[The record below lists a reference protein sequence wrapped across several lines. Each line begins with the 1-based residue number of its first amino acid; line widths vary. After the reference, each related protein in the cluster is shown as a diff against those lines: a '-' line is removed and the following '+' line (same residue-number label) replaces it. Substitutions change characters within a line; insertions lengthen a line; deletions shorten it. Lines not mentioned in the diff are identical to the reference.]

1 MEASNGRDSRVEQE
15 PNKPLDG
22 DEPDCSSAA
31 NDAATIEPKV
41 DDSATSTAHATRADE
56 AAGIVDGDADGPEG
70 SENDETGSSS
80 TVVDNAVDAETNHS
94 VVEDVEQ
101 PGAESA
107 STAVDADGQDSDE
120 GTTDGAGDTA
130 DNADETAD
138 GEAAVAKKSN
148 VWKQFFLSWRGV
160 VAAVVIVAAIALPAL
175 WVKVVQPAMDKQK
188 VAELT
193 GYSNAAIVPY
203 KHTWAK
209 VDLDKDK
216 VDNLS
221 VNPDQWLLKNSEAG
235 WAKSSCFTFH
245 ADGVDGK
252 HVAKTTIAFGD
263 SKSRDFFD
271 SQASVFEDAMRNGK
285 IDLQVCMLLTDDE
298 YSALAMETLGEID
311 YNDPSN
317 TWQAIK
323 NLLKVD
329 VAEMTGS
336 SVRMDAALSAV
347 KGIVNYDKKVSISED
362 SLKNGSFLQWSKVM
376 TDAEKV
382 EKIPAFWL
390 DGENLS
396 SQDKFKLSN
405 PDVMHERL
413 DALK

>member
-1 MEASNGRDSRVEQE
+1 MNEDEN
-15 PNKPLDG
+15 NPLDV
-22 DEPDCSSAA
+22 DEPDGNSSA
-31 NDAATIEPKV
+31 NDDAATVEPEV
-41 DDSATSTAHATRADE
+41 DDSGT
-56 AAGIVDGDADGPEG
+56 AGIVDGDADGPED
-70 SENDETGSSS
+70 SENDDTGSSS
-80 TVVDNAVDAETNHS
+80 TVVDKAVDTGTDHS
-94 VVEDVEQ
+94 GVEDIEQ
-101 PGAESA
+101 SGTESA
-107 STAVDADGQDSDE
+107 STAVDADGQDADE
-120 GTTDGAGDTA
+120 ETTAVDGAGDTA
-130 DNADETAD
+130 GNADETAD
-138 GEAAVAKKSN
+138 GETAVVKKAN
-148 VWKQFFLSWRGV
+148 VWKQFFLSWRGIA
-160 VAAVVIVAAIALPAL
+160 AAVVIVAAIALPVL

-216 VDNLS
+216 VGNLS
-221 VNPDQWLLKNSEAG
+221 VNPDQWLLKNSEAD

-245 ADGVDGK
+245 AAGVDGK

-298 YSALAMETLGEID
+298 YSALAMETLGEVD

-329 VAEMTGS
+329 VTEMTS
-336 SVRMDAALSAV
+336 SSARMDAALSAV

>member
-1 MEASNGRDSRVEQE
+1 MNEDE
-15 PNKPLDG
+15 NKPLDV
-22 DEPDCSSAA
+22 DETDGNSSA
-31 NDAATIEPKV
+31 NDDAATVKPEV
-41 DDSATSTAHATRADE
+41 DDSGT
-56 AAGIVDGDADGPEG
+56 AGIVDGDADCPED
-70 SENDETGSSS
+70 SENDDVGSSS
-80 TVVDNAVDAETNHS
+80 TVVDKAVDTGTDHS
-94 VVEDVEQ
+94 GVEDIEQ
-101 PGAESA
+101 SGVESA
-107 STAVDADGQDSDE
+107 SIAVDADGQDSDE
-120 GTTDGAGDTA
+120 ETTAGDGAGDNA

-138 GEAAVAKKSN
+138 GETAVVKKTN
-148 VWKQFFLSWRGV
+148 VWKQFFLSWRGI
-160 VAAVVIVAAIALPAL
+160 VAAVVIVAAIALPVL

-188 VAELT
+188 VAELI

-216 VDNLS
+216 VGELS
-221 VNPDQWLLKNSEAG
+221 VNPDQWLLKNSETG

-245 ADGVDGK
+245 AAGVDGK

-298 YSALAMETLGEID
+298 YSALAMETLGEVD

-317 TWQAIK
+317 TWKAIK

-329 VAEMTGS
+329 VTEMAGS
-336 SVRMDAALSAV
+336 SARMDAALSAV

-413 DALK
+413 DTLK

>member
-1 MEASNGRDSRVEQE
+1 MNEHDDKTADDRV
-15 PNKPLDG
+15 KAMGDG
-22 DEPDCSSAA
+22 H
-31 NDAATIEPKV
+31 DAV
-41 DDSATSTAHATRADE
+41 DDST
-56 AAGIVDGDADGPEG
+56 AAGGPVTDTGEPNDELEAGATVDDGQSEDAADGVDLVPEP
-70 SENDETGSSS
+70 
-80 TVVDNAVDAETNHS
+80 A
-94 VVEDVEQ
+94 
-101 PGAESA
+101 AESKSDPEHDPE
-107 STAVDADGQDSDE
+107 STPAREPDA
-120 GTTDGAGDTA
+120 ARKN
-130 DNADETAD
+130 NA
-138 GEAAVAKKSN
+138 
-148 VWKQFFLSWRGV
+148 WKQFFQSWRGIA
-160 VAAVVIVAAIALPAL
+160 AAVIIVAAIALPIL

-216 VDNLS
+216 VGNLS
-221 VNPDQWLLKNSEAG
+221 VNPDQWLLKNSEAD
-235 WAKSSCFTFH
+235 WAESTCFTFH

-271 SQASVFEDAMRNGK
+271 SQASVFENAMRNGK

-298 YSALAMETLGEID
+298 YSALAMETLGEVD

-329 VAEMTGS
+329 VTEMTGS
-336 SVRMDAALSAV
+336 SARMDAALNAV

>member
-1 MEASNGRDSRVEQE
+1 MKASNGRDSRVEQE
-15 PNKPLDG
+15 PNKPLDV

-31 NDAATIEPKV
+31 NDAATVESKV
-41 DDSATSTAHATRADE
+41 DDSATSNVSSTRVDE

-80 TVVDNAVDAETNHS
+80 TVVDNAVDAETDHS
-94 VVEDVEQ
+94 GVEDVEQ

-120 GTTDGAGDTA
+120 GTTDGSGDAA

-138 GEAAVAKKSN
+138 SEAAVAKKSN
-148 VWKQFFLSWRGV
+148 VWKQFFLSWRGI
-160 VAAVVIVAAIALPAL
+160 VAAVIIVAAIALPAL

-193 GYSNAAIVPY
+193 GYSNAAIIPY

-221 VNPDQWLLKNSEAG
+221 VNPDQWLLKNSEAD

-245 ADGVDGK
+245 AAGVDGK

-298 YSALAMETLGEID
+298 YSALAMETLGEVD

-329 VAEMTGS
+329 VTEMTGS
-336 SVRMDAALSAV
+336 SARMAAALSAV

>member
-1 MEASNGRDSRVEQE
+1 MNEDENR
-15 PNKPLDG
+15 PLDV
-22 DEPDCSSAA
+22 DEPDGSSTA
-31 NDAATIEPKV
+31 NDAVTVESEV
-41 DDSATSTAHATRADE
+41 DDSDASSVSSTRADE
-56 AAGIVDGDADGPEG
+56 AAGIVDDDADGPEDR
-70 SENDETGSSS
+70 ENDDTGSSS
-80 TVVDNAVDAETNHS
+80 TVIDNDSFAKADPSEVEDMEQPDAGSASPAIDADGRDSDEETTETTVDNADGTVDGE
-94 VVEDVEQ
+94 
-101 PGAESA
+101 
-107 STAVDADGQDSDE
+107 TAV
-120 GTTDGAGDTA
+120 
-130 DNADETAD
+130 
-138 GEAAVAKKSN
+138 VKKPN
-148 VWKQFFLSWRGV
+148 VWKEFFLSWRG
-160 VAAVVIVAAIALPAL
+160 IVAALVIIVAIAAPTL

-188 VAELT
+188 IAELA
-193 GYSNAAIVPY
+193 GHSNAAIVPY
-203 KHTWAK
+203 KHSWSK
-209 VDLDKDK
+209 VNLDKDK
-216 VDNLS
+216 VGNLS
-221 VNPDQWLLKNSEAG
+221 VNPDQWVLKNSEAD

-245 ADGVDGK
+245 AAGVDGK

-311 YNDPSN
+311 YNDSSN

-329 VAEMTGS
+329 TTEMADS
-336 SVRMDAALSAV
+336 SARMDAALSAV
-347 KGIVNYDKKVSISED
+347 KSIVDYDKKVSISAD

-405 PDVMHERL
+405 PDVMHGRL